1 MKHGKQNRNTDIENV
16 VKELNMLKKR
26 VKDYEKIFFKLK
38 KQAISNRHWMINA
51 SEHIRA
57 IEKQLEQLAAEGVR

>member
-26 VKDYEKIFFKLK
+26 VRDYEKIFFELK
-38 KQAISNRHWMINA
+38 KRTISNRHWMINA
-51 SEHIRA
+51 SEHIRVL
-57 IEKQLEQLAAEGVR
+57 EKQLEQLAAEGDR